1 MGRGTAEP
9 AGKTFGCCM
18 TGIVGP
24 LGQAVEG
31 QADWQEGDFRIIGM
45 TVGRAG
51 VRDACM
57 SSEMLA
63 EMIRCIGK
71 QLLGY
76 FMIQQPKR
84 SMF

>member
-1 MGRGTAEP
+1 
-9 AGKTFGCCM
+9 M

-45 TVGRAG
+45 TVGRAR

-71 QLLGY
+71 QPLGC
-76 FMIQQPKR
+76 FMIRQPKR